1 MKQNKGENTLRARSY
16 PANSI
21 ICESNMPRESSA
33 LKQRKA
39 SINQLYAENKADTQ
53 IFLKEARS
61 HLFCLLFKWRDLR
74 TLL

>member
-1 MKQNKGENTLRARSY
+1 MKWNKGENALRARSH

-33 LKQRKA
+33 PKQRKA
-39 SINQLYAENKADTQ
+39 SISQLYAENKADTQ
-53 IFLKEARS
+53 ISLKEARS
-61 HLFCLLFKWRDLR
+61 HLFSLPFKWLDLR